1 MLKMSRIFKM
11 KALYFVLFA
20 GYGALGPYTALFFA
34 SLSLSPAKIGI
45 LTMLPNLCAF
55 LVAPFFSYIG
65 DKYNAPIE
73 VLIVALVLSTV
84 GNTLSLYMQTFTA
97 QLAVVLA
104 TSIVK
109 SPIGP
114 QIDSVVMGS
123 LQDKADYGSM
133 RLWGAVSF
141 GIFAFLGGLLTAAR
155 TEGQGQTEVQGGA
168 DSRFTSVFYVYAFS
182 SMMAGFIILSLAHG
196 GGGKVGSSSGG
207 SGSSRGGDVEA
218 QAATKTGAGT
228 GTRVDE
234 EASTIYTA
242 LIRSEKQQEQTQ
254 QKQQQQ
260 EQWGQAEKGTR
271 DTASPS
277 TASTSPT
284 TPTSPTS
291 STSHTSPT
299 TPAPPT
305 DPPRGDLSALV
316 QVFRSHPEA
325 LVFGLVVFL
334 SGVGAGVIDS
344 YLFLHLQ
351 ELGGSGLVLGLA
363 RFITCAAEMAFVAR
377 FAYYSLL
384 SQPWLVLP
392 CEALNGLTFA
402 VTWSVSCTYAS
413 QIAPPG
419 CEGTMQAL
427 LEGLHFGVGAGAGSL
442 LGGFAYEAFGAVRLF
457 QMSGLLSLASSLLA
471 GATWWC
477 LRVGRVT
484 PPKSPHYHS
493 TAEGAE
499 GAEGTEGAKG
509 IWGLSRGAAGDEDTA
524 STSPSPSTSTSP
536 PVSTSVSP
544 SSVSFISNPGARAAA
559 AVTAAAHAAATAAK
573 AAAAAAVTA
582 TAARPRYVELRQFD
596 HQDTQDSADV

>member
-1 MLKMSRIFKM
+1 M
-11 KALYFVLFA
+11 VLR
-20 GYGALGPYTALFFA
+20 
-34 SLSLSPAKIGI
+34 
-45 LTMLPNLCAF
+45 
-55 LVAPFFSYIG
+55 VR
-65 DKYNAPIE
+65 
-73 VLIVALVLSTV
+73 
-84 GNTLSLYMQTFTA
+84 
-97 QLAVVLA
+97 VVL
-104 TSIVK
+104 VC
-109 SPIGP
+109 
-114 QIDSVVMGS
+114 V
-123 LQDKADYGSM
+123 
-133 RLWGAVSF
+133 R
-141 GIFAFLGGLLTAAR
+141 
-155 TEGQGQTEVQGGA
+155 
-168 DSRFTSVFYVYAFS
+168 
-182 SMMAGFIILSLAHG
+182 
-196 GGGKVGSSSGG
+196 
-207 SGSSRGGDVEA
+207 
-218 QAATKTGAGT
+218 
-228 GTRVDE
+228 RVCV
-234 EASTIYTA
+234 
-242 LIRSEKQQEQTQ
+242 Q

-363 RFITCAAEMAFVAR
+363 RFITCAAEVPMFHYAGPLQARYGTWPLIALTQMAFVAR